1 MSSLRGEP
9 GSSLTLPGSVDVL
22 AAAARRAGRPGAIW
36 LSGIA
41 YQSVVLG
48 WTFGAVV
55 AGPLLRESL
64 LALGLRRMQE
74 AVPVKFHPLPGMADL
89 LTWVQRNGVGAILL
103 SAPMILVA
111 FRLAAGLARLSSTER
126 WEQARGERRTPRLR
140 LAWREGKG
148 LTLSS
153 LAVWLQFLLMMFGA
167 TLVFVG
173 PAQLFLNFVELDA
186 QNPLTAILS
195 GVMVALLL
203 VYSFLLS
210 ILFQLALHSLVQNR
224 RGVGSALL
232 HAWRIAKNEPMATV
246 RATAADAVLYF
257 TVLLIEV
264 GLFLSLGWLQATA
277 WLLVPCVLG
286 LIGFAGCTRCAF
298 WASAYQSLGGLSTV
312 DDAPGN

>member
-9 GSSLTLPGSVDVL
+9 GSALTLPGSVDAL

-36 LSGIA
+36 LSGMA

-55 AGPLLRESL
+55 AGPLLQESL
-64 LALGLRRMQE
+64 LALSLQRVHE
-74 AVPVKFHPLPGMADL
+74 AAPIKFHPLPGMADL
-89 LTWVQRNGVGAILL
+89 LTWVQRNGVGAALM
-103 SAPMILVA
+103 SAPLILIA
-111 FRLAAGLARLSSTER
+111 FRLAAGLARISSEQR
-126 WEQARGERRTPRLR
+126 WEQARGNRRTPRLR
-140 LAWREGKG
+140 LAWRAGKG

-173 PAQLFLNFVELDA
+173 PAQLFLRFLQLDA
-186 QNPLTAILS
+186 LHPITAILS
-195 GVMVALLL
+195 GLMVALLL
-203 VYSFLLS
+203 IYSFLLS

-246 RATAADAVLYF
+246 RAAAADAVLYF
-257 TVLLIEV
+257 TVLLIE
-264 GLFLSLGWLQATA
+264 LALLLSLGWLQATA

-298 WASAYQSLGGLSTV
+298 WASVYRTLGGLSTV

>member
-9 GSSLTLPGSVDVL
+9 GSSLTLPGSVDAL

-55 AGPLLRESL
+55 AGPLLQESL
-64 LALGLRRMQE
+64 LALGWRRVKE
-74 AVPVKFHPLPGMADL
+74 AVPIEVRPLPGMADL
-89 LTWVQRNGVGAILL
+89 LTWVQRNGLGAALF
-103 SAPMILVA
+103 SAPLILIA
-111 FRLAAGLARLSSTER
+111 FRLAAGLARLSSTTR
-126 WEQARGERRTPRLR
+126 WDEARGNRRTPRLR

-173 PAQLFLNFVELDA
+173 PAQLFLRFAHLDSMHA
-186 QNPLTAILS
+186 LTAILS
-195 GVMVALLL
+195 GLMLALLL

-257 TVLLIEV
+257 TVFLIEV
-264 GLFLSLGWLQATA
+264 ALILSLGWLQATA
-277 WLLVPCVLG
+277 WLLFPCVFG
-286 LIGFAGCTRCAF
+286 LIGFAGCARCAF
-298 WASAYQSLGGLSTV
+298 WASAYQTLGGLSTV

>member
-9 GSSLTLPGSVDVL
+9 GSALTLPRSVDVL
-22 AAAARRAGRPGAIW
+22 AAAASRAGRPGAIW

-64 LALGLRRMQE
+64 LALGLRRFHDL
-74 AVPVKFHPLPGMADL
+74 VPVKLHPLPGVVDL
-89 LTWVQRNGVGAILL
+89 LTWVQRNGVGAALV
-103 SAPMILVA
+103 SAPIILVA
-111 FRLAAGLARLSSTER
+111 FRLAAGLARLSPANR
-126 WEQARGERRTPRLR
+126 WDEARGDRRTPRLR
-140 LAWREGKG
+140 LAWRAGKG
-148 LTLSS
+148 LTLASV
-153 LAVWLQFLLMMFGA
+153 AMWLQFLLMMFGA

-173 PAQLFLNFVELDA
+173 PAQLFLNFVHLDTLHA
-186 QNPLTAILS
+186 LTAILS
-195 GVMVALLL
+195 GLMVALLL
-203 VYSFLLS
+203 IYSFLLS

-257 TVLLIEV
+257 TVFLLEL

-277 WLLVPCVLG
+277 WVATLLG
-286 LIGFAGCTRCAF
+286 TALIGFAGCTRCAF
-298 WASAYQSLGGLSTV
+298 WASAYQNLGGLSTV
-312 DDAPGN
+312 DDAPGG